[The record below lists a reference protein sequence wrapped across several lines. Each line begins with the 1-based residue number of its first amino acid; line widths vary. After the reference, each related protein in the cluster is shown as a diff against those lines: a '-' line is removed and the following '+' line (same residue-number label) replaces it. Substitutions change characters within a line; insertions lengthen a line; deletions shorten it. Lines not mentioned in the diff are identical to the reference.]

1 MYMDSD
7 NWPFSDVPS
16 DAISIYDG
24 PEAFLDEF
32 AAAKPNS
39 QVAFA
44 VYWLQAEVLNG
55 GLGQFFANDT
65 GVLAPEAVAA
75 CRTLGLP
82 QLAAKI
88 EEAMTWFGLPY
99 PRRREPRHAAL
110 QARRTRTGCGPVS
123 WFWCEL
129 NAIFRSMW
137 TPAPVV
143 KADAVEPIRKRMRRR
158 SEINRTYSEAAGFA
172 FATFNSVS

>member
-1 MYMDSD
+1 MDSD

-24 PEAFLDEF
+24 PEAFLDGLV
-32 AAAKPNS
+32 AAKPNS

-99 PRRREPRHAAL
+99 PRRREPRHEAL
-110 QARRTRTGCGPVS
+110 QAYERDHPGQGP
-123 WFWCEL
+123 FDPL
-129 NAIFRSMW
+129 
-137 TPAPVV
+137 
-143 KADAVEPIRKRMRRR
+143 DAVVANLIYEEGGGLEQAAMRYL
-158 SEINRTYSEAAGFA
+158 SSGMC
-172 FATFNSVS
+172 